1 MLRALIALFALGLA
15 ALLAWVML
23 GLPAPS
29 GALPA
34 RVAAHMSNSGV
45 THDVTAVL
53 LNFRGYDTLLE
64 IGVLLLAVLG
74 VLAVRLAAAD
84 IGGTLPPPAGAVLS
98 ALTNLLVPLIVLV
111 AGYLLWAGAHRP
123 GGAFQAG
130 ALLAAAGVLLRLS
143 GRLPALLPPRFWLR
157 AGLLVG
163 FAVFLAVALGVTVAG
178 DALLEYPTGQAG
190 GWILLIEATLTVSI
204 GLILIS
210 LFVGAPAPPGESA
223 NGAHLVTGRTNTA
236 SRASVSHRGPADVQD
251 ARMPQGPGMAE
262 SGLDPI
268 GEADGGGRRP

>member
-1 MLRALIALFALGLA
+1 MTRVLVGMLVVALG
-15 ALLAWVML
+15 ALLIWTML

-29 GALPA
+29 GRVPAL
-34 RVAAHMSNSGV
+34 VAAHLNESGV
-45 THDVTAVL
+45 AHDVTAVL

-84 IGGTLPPPAGAVLS
+84 TGGTLPPPPGALLR
-98 ALTNLLVPLIVLV
+98 AFTNLVVPLMVLV

-130 ALLAAAGVLLRLS
+130 AVLAAAGVLLRLS

-157 AGLLVG
+157 AGLLLG

-178 DALLEYPTGQAG
+178 DSLLEYPPAQAG
-190 GWILLIEATLTVSI
+190 AWITLIEATLTVSI
-204 GLILIS
+204 GLILVS
-210 LFVGAPAPPGESA
+210 LFVGAPAPPGEA
-223 NGAHLVTGRTNTA
+223 G
-236 SRASVSHRGPADVQD
+236 SRGGD
-251 ARMPQGPGMAE
+251 A
-262 SGLDPI
+262 
-268 GEADGGGRRP
+268 